1 MTGLDEGRLRM
12 GDVPGQVSFGRQLA
26 AQFEGRWQI
35 PLLVVSVGFL
45 AWGVW
50 RMRPATRPPAFDE
63 LYARAVAL
71 KNAGL
76 HVEANS
82 FTQQLLIDP
91 ARSDAER
98 RRLNR
103 LMAEIIFDHE
113 SGNVVHGE
121 GNCRLILEHSE
132 RGLGEGEAF
141 TAAEH
146 RMRALALE
154 WLRRPGEAVVEY
166 ERALAAGLEGPWPVR
181 RRILELRSSAGLIE
195 PSELR
200 AALDALVAAEE
211 APAEIRHWAAERVID
226 LLVEAGEYGRI
237 EDFLSANAGVFGRA
251 EWRNEHAF
259 LTALAR
265 YHTGRTDEAEQML
278 RVLRDALAPGDPLYA
293 RSGWLLGRILLDGAQ
308 PAAALSV
315 FDDVI
320 GAAVPGPY
328 VTGCVAGRAEA
339 LADLERHGES
349 IEAYQEAIR
358 RTTEEPYGSRV
369 DLQALRESLTARYR
383 RLLGAGRLMEARG
396 FLELAARL
404 APPADGRLAIFYCQ
418 SLADLLL
425 QIGQRLLSQQAG
437 EAAGGFAGGD
447 QEAAAYLSR
456 AGEEYVRLAKLTTL
470 DAERSTAA
478 SWRAGDAFDL
488 AGRRERMAEVLEAFV
503 RERPESVRV
512 PEALLRLGQAYQAAG
527 RYEQAIE
534 KYQENLTRFPR
545 TPAALESLVP
555 LADCFAQ
562 LGRQEAAETT
572 LLRIVEPSY
581 GDAIDP
587 VMPLAREYRD
597 ALYALADLYNDT
609 GRHEEA
615 ISRYEEALERYPEDP
630 RSDGARFLLA
640 NAYRLSAAAIR
651 EAIEDPRNVA
661 LRDDLRLKYGQR
673 LQRAVELFT
682 EVVQR
687 YEGRAPESLSDLERL
702 YVKLS
707 HFYRADAVFDQSYLT
722 GGSDL
727 RPFARAVEM
736 YDRAAWVYQHDPAAM
751 SAYIQMINCHLR
763 LGNADEARK
772 TLNRA
777 RWALR
782 NIPDEQFA
790 RHSPAEGRAYW
801 EDYLSWLER
810 TPALRPPRVPAA
822 GAMARASGG

>member
-1 MTGLDEGRLRM
+1 M
-12 GDVPGQVSFGRQLA
+12 GDVPGQVSFRRQLA

-35 PLLVVSVGFL
+35 PLLVVSLGLL

-50 RMRPATRPPAFDE
+50 RMRPVTRPPGFEE
-63 LYARAVAL
+63 LYARAAAL
-71 KNAGL
+71 KDAGL
-76 HVEANS
+76 YLEANS

-91 ARSDAER
+91 ARTDAER
-98 RRLNR
+98 RKLNG
-103 LMAEIIFDHE
+103 LMAEIIFGHE
-113 SGNVVHGE
+113 RGNVVHGE
-121 GNCRLILEHSE
+121 GNCRLILEHSD
-132 RGLGEGEAF
+132 RSLGEGEAF

-154 WLRRPGEAVVEY
+154 WLRRPSEAAAEY
-166 ERALAAGLEGPWPVR
+166 ERALASGLEEPWPVR
-181 RRILELRSSAGLIE
+181 KRILELRSSAGLIE
-195 PSELR
+195 AAELR
-200 AALDALVAAEE
+200 GALDALVAAGE
-211 APAEIRHWAAERVID
+211 APAEIRHWAAERIID
-226 LLVEAGEYGRI
+226 LLVEAGDYGRI
-237 EDFLSANAGVFGRA
+237 EEFLAANAAVFA
-251 EWRNEHAF
+251 LPDWRNEHAF

-265 YHTGRTDEAEQML
+265 YHTGRADEAEQML

-293 RSGWLLGRILLDGAQ
+293 RSGWLLGRILLEAGQ

-315 FDDVI
+315 YDDVI
-320 GAAVPGPY
+320 AAAVPGPY
-328 VTGCVAGRAEA
+328 VTSCIAGRGEA
-339 LADLERHGES
+339 LADLERHGEA
-349 IEAYQEAIR
+349 IEAYNEAIR

-369 DLQALRESLTARYR
+369 DLQAVRESATDRSR
-383 RLLGAGRLMEARG
+383 RLQRAGRLIEARG

-404 APPADGRLAIFYCQ
+404 APPADERLAILYCQ

-425 QIGQRLLSQQAG
+425 EIGQRMLSQPQGDA
-437 EAAGGFAGGD
+437 AAGLTGAD
-447 QEAAAYLSR
+447 QGAAWYLSR
-456 AGEEYVRLAKLTTL
+456 AGEEYLRLAKLTTL

-478 SWRAGDAFDL
+478 AWRAGDAFDL
-488 AGRRERMAEVLEAFV
+488 AGRRERTAEVLEAFV

-562 LGRQEAAETT
+562 LGRQDAAETT

-587 VMPLAREYRD
+587 ILPVAREYRD
-597 ALYALADLYNDT
+597 ALYALADLYSDT

-615 ISRYEEALERYPEDP
+615 ISRYEEALERYPEDR

-661 LRDDLRLKYGQR
+661 VRDDLRLKYGQR
-673 LQRAVELFT
+673 LQRAAELFT

-687 YEGRAPESLSDLERL
+687 YEGRSPESLSDLERL
-702 YVKLS
+702 YARLS

-727 RPFARAVEM
+727 RPYARAVEM
-736 YDRAAWVYQHDPAAM
+736 YDRAAWIYQHDPAAM

-782 NIPDEQFA
+782 NISDEQFA

-801 EDYLSWLER
+801 DEYLSWLER
-810 TPALRPPRVPAA
+810 TPALRPPRTPAPA
-822 GAMARASGG
+822 AMARAPGG